1 MLAHRQQFQMREAEV
16 ACIRHQRVGEF
27 AVIQPAPAIGLAPG
41 TQMHFVHGHRC
52 AQGVGRCARG
62 LHSPPGGQSA
72 NDAGG
77 ARPQFRLEGVGVGL
91 QRDFVVCAQNFK
103 FVDIAAHHL
112 GQKYFPHPA
121 AVAQAHGV
129 TPPVPL
135 VEAADHRDAF
145 RIGRPHGKAGPG
157 HARAGIGMRAQA
169 FVGPLVRA
177 LAQQPSVGITQEFGK
192 RVGVIEQ
199 RGAGGTACAL
209 VPMDPQLVVKGH
221 AASGQCAAENTAVL
235 HTLQAA
241 HQPLR
246 AALDHVHRMGVGQQ
260 GVNP

>member
-41 TQMHFVHGHRC
+41 AQMHFVHGHRR
-52 AQGVGRCARG
+52 AQGVGCGTRR
-62 LHSPPGGQSA
+62 LHRPSGRQSA

-77 ARPQFRLEGVGVGL
+77 AGPQFRLEGVGVGFE
-91 QRDFVVCAQNFK
+91 RDLVVCAQNFK
-103 FVDIAAHHL
+103 FVDIAPHHL
-112 GQKYFPHPA
+112 GQKDFPYPA

-135 VEAADHRDAF
+135 VEVADHRHPF
-145 RIGRPHGKAGPG
+145 RVGCPHSKAGAR

-169 FVGPLVRA
+169 FVGPLVRTFCE
-177 LAQQPSVGITQEFGK
+177 QPSVGVGQEFGK

-199 RGAGGTACAL
+199 RGAGGTACTL

-221 AASGQCAAENTAVL
+221 AASGQCAAENTAVT
-235 HTLQAA
+235 HARQAA

-246 AALDHVHRMGVGQQ
+246 VALDHVHRMGVGQQ
-260 GVNP
+260 GVDP